1 MKKIILLAIIFGFC
15 STVQAGMF
23 DQIKGI
29 TDTLEKVTTPAKQ
42 PARQA
47 PASAVPDKAVP
58 EGGVTLAQPLD
69 SNSQIRLDR
78 GKQAIAGLKIQEDLR
93 RNVPAARAA
102 EVNAEHERVLRAVEE
117 AENQLM
123 MVRNKQHPDVVAFQR
138 ELSTFHAYLKD
149 LNAMIKEHKMAASID
164 QKLRGEFSNA
174 YWKYRET
181 IEFFMQY
188 YDNPGRFFGYGS
200 DTLARAKPAFQEI
213 NEGCTTRFQGV
224 TDDSWGDRLKR
235 YSVWCKMA
243 AEGDEWIKR
252 AVTMKAAFYVNQ
264 LTESF
269 EKTSRTLAES
279 KGSLSWD
286 QKYYLEPV
294 ERKAEFFKFM
304 EKDFKFVGMERPPDE
319 VFAKA
324 DAALAKLL
332 GEIKEQVKNWP
343 CYPDGTPM
351 SDAFVQKTVLT
362 AHKGSKF
369 LKHYRQARDW
379 EVLLNALGVPTRRRM
394 WGKAIFKLPNE
405 TWCRAWY
412 YTYFQNY
419 QGRGYGHSYFDH
431 GPELG
436 LTSVCDCR

>member
-1 MKKIILLAIIFGFC
+1 MVGLLFM
-15 STVQAGMF
+15 VVVVAG
-23 DQIKGI
+23 
-29 TDTLEKVTTPAKQ
+29 
-42 PARQA
+42 
-47 PASAVPDKAVP
+47 
-58 EGGVTLAQPLD
+58 GGVAHAQPLD

-78 GKQAIAGLKIQEDLR
+78 GKQAIAGLKIREDLR

-117 AENQLM
+117 AQNQLM
-123 MVRNKQHPDVVAFQR
+123 MVRNKRHPDVVALQR
-138 ELSTFHAYLKD
+138 ELSTFQAYLKD
-149 LNAMIKEHKMAASID
+149 LNALIKEHKTAASID
-164 QKLRGEFSNA
+164 QKLRGEFSEA

-188 YDNPGRFFGYGS
+188 YDNPGRYFDYGS
-200 DTLARAKPAFQEI
+200 ETLARAKPAFKEI

-224 TDDSWGDRLKR
+224 TDDTWGMRPDRLMR

-269 EKTSRTLAES
+269 EKTSKTLAES
-279 KGSLSWD
+279 KGSLGWD

-294 ERKAEFFKFM
+294 ERKLEFFKFM

-332 GEIKEQVKNWP
+332 AEIKEQVKNWP
-343 CYPDGTPM
+343 CEPDGTPM
-351 SDAFVQKTVLT
+351 ADPFVQKSFTT
-362 AHKGSKF
+362 GIKGLKF
-369 LKHYRQARDW
+369 LKNYRRSVGW
-379 EVLLNALGVPTRRRM
+379 EVTINAFGVPQYRKIG
-394 WGKAIFKLPNE
+394 GKAIFKLPKE
-405 TWCRAWY
+405 TWCRSQY
-412 YTYFQNY
+412 YTYFQDY
-419 QGRGYGHSYFDH
+419 QGKGYGQSYFKH
-431 GPELG
+431 GPNTG
-436 LTSVCDCR
+436 LSSVCDCR